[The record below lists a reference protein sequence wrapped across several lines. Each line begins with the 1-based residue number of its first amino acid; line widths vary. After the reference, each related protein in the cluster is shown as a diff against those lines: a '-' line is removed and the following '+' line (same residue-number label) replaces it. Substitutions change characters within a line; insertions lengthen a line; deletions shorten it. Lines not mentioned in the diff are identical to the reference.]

1 VAVAATSTAA
11 VATNKAADTDP
22 STAKP
27 PAAAAAVGS
36 AMAPPIEAADEPAG
50 ALESFED
57 SGEAAE
63 VAAAAAAGQFVDVV
77 LYAPGRLLY
86 VRPVDESVE
95 EEQQRFE
102 LVDGKGGERLVVSFC
117 RICSMF

>member
-1 VAVAATSTAA
+1 VL
-11 VATNKAADTDP
+11 
-22 STAKP
+22 
-27 PAAAAAVGS
+27 
-36 AMAPPIEAADEPAG
+36 APPIDAADEPAG

-63 VAAAAAAGQFVDVV
+63 VAAAAAAGQFVNVV

-95 EEQQRFE
+95 EEKQRFE
-102 LVDGKGGERLVVSFC
+102 LVDGKGGGWVDASASSQSRQAVTAFVLFVGAAC
-117 RICSMF
+117 C

>member
-1 VAVAATSTAA
+1 
-11 VATNKAADTDP
+11 
-22 STAKP
+22 
-27 PAAAAAVGS
+27 
-36 AMAPPIEAADEPAG
+36 MAPPIDAADEPVG

-57 SGEAAE
+57 TGEAAE

-86 VRPVDESVE
+86 VRPVDEGVD

-102 LVDGKGGERLVVSFC
+102 LVDGKGGEEAASTTLFWLGERK
-117 RICSMF
+117 